1 MHKTLAEYITYW
13 LETVKCPQVRP
24 QTYTRLQTSQRAIL
38 NFPIANMQISNIT
51 CQDIMNFIDAL
62 IQKGYAWSTI
72 KKLHEL
78 VACAL
83 RHAASMRYIPSNPDE
98 GVSLPKSDRA
108 LKPRRITRNFTPED
122 QAKLWRE
129 IEKDPRP
136 AYAVVG
142 VLLDTGMR
150 INEALALNWS
160 DIDFRRKAI
169 SIHSTMVRTTGAA
182 PTKAPAPKT
191 FCSNRTIPIL
201 PRALKLLDHL
211 HRESISDAVFA
222 NPDGNRLTYDTV
234 RAQLKTL
241 CKRANVPYQ
250 PTHAARYSMATNCYD
265 AGIDLKLTSRLL
277 GHADTAVTLNI
288 YTKLRGDGF
297 DQLADALSVLDPN
310 KKST

>member
-1 MHKTLAEYITYW
+1 MHKTLAEYIAYW
-13 LETVKCPQVRP
+13 LETVKRSQVRP
-24 QTYTRLQTSQRAIL
+24 QTYLRLKTSQKAIQS
-38 NFPIANMQISNIT
+38 FPIASMLISDIT
-51 CQDIMNFIDAL
+51 CQDIMSFIDAL

-78 VACAL
+78 VACSL
-83 RHAASMRYIPSNPDE
+83 RHAASMRYIPSNPDN
-98 GVSLPKSDRA
+98 GVSMPKADRA
-108 LKPRRITRNFTPED
+108 LKPRRATRNFLPEE

-136 AYAVVG
+136 AFAVIG

-150 INEALALNWS
+150 VNEALALNWS
-160 DIDFRRKAI
+160 DIDFHRKAI
-169 SIHSTMVRTTGAA
+169 SVHSTMVRVTGAA

-191 FCSNRTIPIL
+191 FSSNRTIPTL
-201 PRALKLLDHL
+201 PRALKLLNHL
-211 HRESISDAVFA
+211 RRKSVSNAVFA
-222 NPDGNRLTYDTV
+222 NPDGSRLTYDAV

-277 GHADTAVTLNI
+277 GHADTAVTLNV

-297 DQLADALSVLDPN
+297 DQLANALKVLSDE
-310 KKST
+310 

>member
-1 MHKTLAEYITYW
+1 ML
-13 LETVKCPQVRP
+13 
-24 QTYTRLQTSQRAIL
+24 
-38 NFPIANMQISNIT
+38 ISDIT
-51 CQDIMNFIDAL
+51 CQDIMSFIDAL

-78 VACAL
+78 VACSL
-83 RHAASMRYIPSNPDE
+83 RHAASMRYIPSNPDD
-98 GVSLPKSDRA
+98 GVSMPKADRA
-108 LKPRRITRNFTPED
+108 LKPRRATRNFLPEE

-136 AYAVVG
+136 AFAVIG

-150 INEALALNWS
+150 VNEALALNWS
-160 DIDFRRKAI
+160 DIDFHRKAI
-169 SIHSTMVRTTGAA
+169 SVHSTMVRVTGAA

-191 FCSNRTIPIL
+191 FSSNRTIPTL
-201 PRALKLLDHL
+201 PRALKLLNHL
-211 HRESISDAVFA
+211 RRKSVSNAVFA
-222 NPDGNRLTYDTV
+222 NPDGSRLTYDAV

-277 GHADTAVTLNI
+277 GHADTAVTLNV

-297 DQLADALSVLDPN
+297 DQLAKALEVLSDE
-310 KKST
+310 

>member
-1 MHKTLAEYITYW
+1 MHKTLAEYIAYW
-13 LETVKCPQVRP
+13 LETVKRPQVRP
-24 QTYTRLQTSQRAIL
+24 QTYLRLKTSQKAIQS
-38 NFPIANMQISNIT
+38 FPIALMLISDIT
-51 CQDIMNFIDAL
+51 CQDIMSFIDAL

-78 VACAL
+78 VACSL
-83 RHAASMRYIPSNPDE
+83 RHAASMRYIPSNPDD
-98 GVSLPKSDRA
+98 GVSMPKADRA
-108 LKPRRITRNFTPED
+108 LKPRRATRNFLPEE

-136 AYAVVG
+136 AFAVIG

-150 INEALALNWS
+150 VNEALALNWS
-160 DIDFRRKAI
+160 DIDFHRKAI
-169 SIHSTMVRTTGAA
+169 SVHSTMVRVTGAA

-191 FCSNRTIPIL
+191 FSSNRTIPTL
-201 PRALKLLDHL
+201 PRALKLLNHL
-211 HRESISDAVFA
+211 RRKSVANAVFA
-222 NPDGNRLTYDTV
+222 NPDGSRLTYDAV

-277 GHADTAVTLNI
+277 GHADTAVTLNV

-297 DQLADALSVLDPN
+297 DQLAKALEVLSDE
-310 KKST
+310 